1 LFFIAIGNFERMNE
15 QNSLLEGHSDA
26 EKGAYLAAIASIAT
40 ADHQADQQELSYL
53 EDLCDA
59 ADLSETQKAQ
69 VTNAASDRTGQGLG
83 QHLDTLKNSELRF
96 SLVTDMIA
104 FARADGSYHET
115 ERQQIEK
122 VAQHLGVNQQ
132 QFSLLDQFT
141 EKAAESKAPPEEKMS
156 PSFLGSLGIGDKMQ
170 MAGINTGSLF
180 KGLIGIAGPMILSKV
195 LGGMFGRRG
204 RTGGVGGG
212 LFPGGGGIG
221 SGGGM
226 LGGLGSLIGMLAG
239 GRGFGKSGGLLG
251 RLGF

>member
-1 LFFIAIGNFERMNE
+1 LFFIEQEIRRMNE
-15 QNSLLEGHSDA
+15 QNSLLAGHSDT
-26 EKGAYLAAIASIAT
+26 EKGAYLAAIASLAT

-59 ADLSETQKAQ
+59 ADLPEIQKAE
-69 VTNAASDRTGQGLG
+69 VTSAATDKTGQGLS
-83 QHLDTLKNSELRF
+83 QHLDALKNSELRF

-104 FARADGSYHET
+104 FARADGAYHEK

-141 EKAAESKAPPEEKMS
+141 EKAVDSNTPAEEKMS
-156 PSFLGSLGIGDKMQ
+156 PGFLNSLGIGDKMQ

-180 KGLIGIAGPMILSKV
+180 KGLIGIAGPLILSKV

-204 RTGGVGGG
+204 RTGNTGGG
-212 LFPGGGGIG
+212 LFPGGGGMGTGG
-221 SGGGM
+221 SM